1 MMITIASI
9 TVHRF
14 FLLVEMSTGIQ
25 IISYEVSQPHDSHMM
40 QLTGYRVDWYQL
52 LRAQLF
58 KLIH

>member
-1 MMITIASI
+1 MYNACSFIFMSITIASI

-40 QLTGYRVDWYQL
+40 QLTAVIGSTGIDY
-52 LRAQLF
+52 
-58 KLIH
+58 